1 MTGYVALLRKELMEI
16 IRTWKIWVLPGILL
30 GLAVISPLTARFQ
43 RELMGS
49 VLNESGLVVAL
60 PDPTWLDALIQW
72 NKSLSQIGLIVVI
85 LISGSMISSEA
96 RQGTQVLILTKP
108 VSRQA
113 YVLAKYTAQMIF
125 VGIVTIVAAT
135 VEIALATALFPE
147 TQVGV
152 ALQLT
157 GVWLLLALVLL
168 AFTLVGSAGSDNALV
183 AAGIALAAMLVLL
196 LLGLWGPATRY
207 TPAGLYSM
215 MSRLAAGAEAG
226 PLGPVWA
233 AVAVIAGCVT
243 GAAAIMVHREL

>member
-49 VLNESGLVVAL
+49 VLNESGLAVAL

-85 LISGSMISSEA
+85 LMSGSMISSEA

-168 AFTLVGSAGSDNALV
+168 AFTLVGSA
-183 AAGIALAAMLVLL
+183 AGIALAAMLVLL